1 MLLSLRWVYQAKP
14 WNYSLENSRIKW
26 ILIASAYSNQQNAQ
40 EANTKRLTNW
50 YTYSIKKDHKR
61 QAKTHTHWHTH
72 TLTPE
77 PPHGRHNIF
86 IYIYNEN
93 AKFVPKAKFYLQ
105 KIEYRSRQ
113 KAVTSTRRR
122 SYIYWCVWQL
132 IIYKFIIPNSIYI
145 YTYKA
150 NIYIY
155 VYSVYTTY
163 IQHIYKDIYILYI
176 IHIQYCACQ
185 YLNIYSKW
193 LYLYLSVI
201 LFYQTI
207 CLCEKFQFFRKTII
221 RSTNSHY
228 DFYTNKSFLGGRSAQ
243 FVAQFYNKRKI

>member
-1 MLLSLRWVYQAKP
+1 M
-14 WNYSLENSRIKW
+14 
-26 ILIASAYSNQQNAQ
+26 
-40 EANTKRLTNW
+40 
-50 YTYSIKKDHKR
+50 
-61 QAKTHTHWHTH
+61 
-72 TLTPE
+72 
-77 PPHGRHNIF
+77 
-86 IYIYNEN
+86 
-93 AKFVPKAKFYLQ
+93 
-105 KIEYRSRQ
+105 
-113 KAVTSTRRR
+113 
-122 SYIYWCVWQL
+122 
-132 IIYKFIIPNSIYI
+132 
-145 YTYKA
+145 
-150 NIYIY
+150 
-155 VYSVYTTY
+155 YTTY

-243 FVAQFYNKRKI
+243 FVAQFYNKRKIQTNKIESRLSIIAYRNRTHLELRQLETVCEFANCAGRGRGLGERLITEDMTPTHIYIYLLEASQWMERASRRQMQDCNSFAGHEEEE